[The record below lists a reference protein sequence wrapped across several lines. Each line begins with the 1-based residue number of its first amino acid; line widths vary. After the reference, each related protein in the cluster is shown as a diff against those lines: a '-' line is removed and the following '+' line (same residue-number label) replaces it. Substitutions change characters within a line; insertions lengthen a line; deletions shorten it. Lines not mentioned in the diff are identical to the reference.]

1 MSESFLAAAAARAAD
16 VGAAASMEDERLDSE
31 DDEQTDPEDDE
42 SDPEAA
48 LLMGDDDES
57 LAMRMMMEE
66 LAAMGDSGMAE
77 SLALALQL
85 QNEEY
90 ENLAYGDG
98 NYDDDEGTDG
108 EDEDE
113 DEDNDANID
122 VDAMSYEELL
132 ELGER
137 IGSVNVG
144 ATEAQVRDV
153 LVPLRDAS
161 AVALAQSK
169 SNTCAVC
176 LEAFDFGSA
185 VPQLRPCAPGWRPD
199 LRPARLGCGH
209 VFHAECARQHLRVT
223 RACPVCRTEACP
235 LEASPAR

>member
-16 VGAAASMEDERLDSE
+16 ASATAPAEDEQPE
-31 DDEQTDPEDDE
+31 PEDDE
-42 SDPEAA
+42 D
-48 LLMGDDDES
+48 

-66 LAAMGDSGMAE
+66 LVAMGDSGMAE

-90 ENLAYGDG
+90 EHLAYGGG

-108 EDEDE
+108 DDDDDDDEE
-113 DEDNDANID
+113 NDANID

-161 AVALAQSK
+161 VLALAESK

-176 LEAFDFGSA
+176 LEEFDFGSA
-185 VPQLRPCAPGWRPD
+185 VPQLRPRAPGWRPD

-209 VFHAECARQHLRVT
+209 VFHAECARQHLRHT

-235 LEASPAR
+235 LEAPPAR